1 MLLLSW
7 QLHAVPPSQIQ
18 FANLNE
24 NITLTKV
31 GEQYHLNATK
41 QRVQLTNRL
50 IVKTPV
56 SSSKSDVKNYHDDIK
71 QVTSLYQ
78 GSRFN
83 YYLITAKSADFPARL
98 FNALKGKQFQPQSNI
113 LLVQPDILQIKTKA
127 AHETADTTNTANTT
141 DTRTITRAPYFSS
154 LGVKSYWQKSQG
166 EGINIAVIDDGFDLT
181 HPDLKHL
188 TPIFSYDAE
197 TRQQV
202 AAPLSRKDKH
212 GTKVAGII
220 FAAHNKIGIDG
231 LAPKANLIAIR
242 QPDTW
247 TSNTLLSFQL
257 AKLANADII
266 NCSWHSNW
274 LLEPISDI
282 VNDLAKNGRNGKG
295 TAVIWA
301 AGNKGLELTHNY
313 HEAAIKSAVTIGAV
327 NSQQQKMKFSNFG
340 QAIDVFTYGD
350 AAQTTIVPN
359 RRGREYG
366 NFSGTSLAAA
376 VTSGLA
382 ALLLSVQPELTL
394 AQLVT
399 KLKEITKTN
408 QVSLTR
414 DR

>member
-1 MLLLSW
+1 MLLFSW
-7 QLHAVPPSQIQ
+7 QLHAVPSSQVQ
-18 FANLNE
+18 FTNLNE
-24 NITLTKV
+24 SITLTQA
-31 GEQYHLNATK
+31 GNYYYLNGTEH
-41 QRVQLTNRL
+41 RVQLTNRL
-50 IVKTPV
+50 IVKT
-56 SSSKSDVKNYHDDIK
+56 SALSSKSDVKSYHADIQ

-78 GSRFN
+78 GDGFN
-83 YYLITAKSADFPARL
+83 YYLITANNADFPLQL
-98 FNALKGKQFQPQSNI
+98 FNVLKGKKFEAQSNI

-127 AHETADTTNTANTT
+127 ESEANKS
-141 DTRTITRAPYFSS
+141 IQVAPYFSS
-154 LGVKSYWQKSQG
+154 LGIKSYWQKSKG

-282 VNDLAKNGRNGKG
+282 VNDLAENGRDGKG

-301 AGNKGLELTHNY
+301 AGNKGIELTRNY
-313 HEAAIKSAVTIGAV
+313 HEAAIESAITIGAV
-327 NSQQQKMKFSNFG
+327 NSQYQKMTFSNFG
-340 QAIDVFTYGD
+340 QAIDVFSYGD
-350 AAQTTIVPN
+350 TAQTTIVPN

-382 ALLLSVQPELTL
+382 ALVLAQQPKLTL

-399 KLKEITKTN
+399 KLQAITKTK
-408 QVSLTR
+408 
-414 DR
+414 